1 VIDVPVQLGF
11 APAVCVMTGV
21 TGTALTDCVQLP
33 EELVHPAV
41 VPLTVYVVVAAGAI
55 LIVRVVAPVDQR

>member
-1 VIDVPVQLGF
+1 MIDVPVQLGF

-21 TGTALTDCVQLP
+21 AGTALTVCVQLP
-33 EELVHPAV
+33 VELVHPAF

-55 LIVRVVAPVDQR
+55 VIVRVVAPLDQR